1 MVTFEELRDEKFSNK
16 QIVVQ
21 SLKIWEKDESGYQL
35 KQYVHSPCQTHG
47 QKSVQLEFLAAG
59 GAFVLSTGP
68 LVQIWK
74 KVEIR
79 LEGQKPSTK
88 W

>member
-1 MVTFEELRDEKFSNK
+1 
-16 QIVVQ
+16 
-21 SLKIWEKDESGYQL
+21 
-35 KQYVHSPCQTHG
+35 VHSPCKIHG
-47 QKSVQLEFLAAG
+47 SQEVNLEFLASG
-59 GAFVLSTGP
+59 DTFVFSSGS

-88 W
+88 WSIVHEFEYQNKDVRQVITGINLRLSEFKSAVSEK